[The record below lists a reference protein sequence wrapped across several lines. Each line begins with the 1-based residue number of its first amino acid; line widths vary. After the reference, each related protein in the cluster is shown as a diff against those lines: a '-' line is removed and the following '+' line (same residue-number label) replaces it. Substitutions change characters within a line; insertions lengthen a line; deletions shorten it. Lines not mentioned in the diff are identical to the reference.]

1 MMASCS
7 GQTGAWLTVRMDA
20 MLCSCMVSD
29 RLPLMRVATY
39 EILDTATVEA
49 AQLLVMTAAR
59 SLQAGHDPHQQ
70 QQPLPALNTE
80 LTALSVNAQCS
91 QQESW
96 QPTPFDVI
104 GMRCSVIMSSPLPRC
119 RGEAIAQQ
127 VSGEAPNYTLFMG

>member
-1 MMASCS
+1 
-7 GQTGAWLTVRMDA
+7 

-29 RLPLMRVATY
+29 RLPLIRVATY
-39 EILDTATVEA
+39 EMLDTATVEA

-70 QQPLPALNTE
+70 QQPLPALSRADC
-80 LTALSVNAQCS
+80 ALGHAQCS

-104 GMRCSVIMSSPLPRC
+104 GMRCSVIMSSTLPQC
-119 RGEAIAQQ
+119 RGKASARQM
-127 VSGEAPNYTLFMG
+127 SGEAPNYTFSMGWIATR